1 MKKPK
6 EGNTDKLNISSL
18 KDKKPL
24 KEKKKDLYVFI
35 IIASFGLSAL
45 MLYSFLTDSDRPPLE
60 LPTIYIDCDEKITEF
75 EYVNCTFELVD
86 FDLSNE
92 ITPLESKIKYRGD
105 LNARR
110 KKKGYRLEL
119 SKKKSLLGMRTDDDW
134 ALFALYRDP
143 ERMRNKL
150 SIELWRELLPT
161 NPTAILPDSEYVSL
175 FLNDEFQGLYLLVEK
190 NDKKLFDLD
199 EEQNNIYSSLIFQA
213 KEPTRFREYD
223 PNSWEQDWPNEDDDI
238 FIMDEIMT
246 ELFYFVNNT
255 PNDIFFDSDNGIYTK
270 FVKINL
276 IDFYLFN
283 FFILHKDFWYN
294 NYFIIRNSYPN
305 KFFLGPWDF
314 DDSFGHTG
322 PVEFNASVNPEP
334 EIREMSELYNRL
346 LDNTEFRS
354 DCKNRWNE
362 LRETLWTEEFILS
375 TLTEIYSEI
384 EHILELEL
392 LMWNPDIIEDDF
404 DLNDYVS
411 HLFQWILDRLIFTDL
426 YFNSLA

>member
-24 KEKKKDLYVFI
+24 KEK
-35 IIASFGLSAL
+35 
-45 MLYSFLTDSDRPPLE
+45 
-60 LPTIYIDCDEKITEF
+60 
-75 EYVNCTFELVD
+75 N
-86 FDLSNE
+86 
-92 ITPLESKIKYRGD
+92 
-105 LNARR
+105 
-110 KKKGYRLEL
+110 
-119 SKKKSLLGMRTDDDW
+119 
-134 ALFALYRDP
+134 
-143 ERMRNKL
+143 
-150 SIELWRELLPT
+150 
-161 NPTAILPDSEYVSL
+161 
-175 FLNDEFQGLYLLVEK
+175 
-190 NDKKLFDLD
+190 
-199 EEQNNIYSSLIFQA
+199 LIHLIHLI
-213 KEPTRFREYD
+213 
-223 PNSWEQDWPNEDDDI
+223 QDWPNEDDDI

-305 KFFLGPWDF
+305 KFFLCPWDF

-354 DCKNRWNE
+354 DCKKRWNE

-404 DLNDYVS
+404 DLNNYVS